1 MSTVE
6 QFLDL
11 NSRKIWSLKPENR
24 VIDSLFL
31 MAEKNISCILI
42 MNQEHLA
49 GIFSERDYARKVV
62 IKGKNSN
69 ETLLKEVMTDNLIT
83 ISPKTGL
90 DECMQ
95 LMTDHRIRH
104 LPIVDNNK
112 VVGLISIGDVV
123 REMLVQQKIQIDEL
137 KIKIERLK

>member
-11 NSRKIWSLKPENR
+11 NSRKIWSLKPDNR

-95 LMTDHRIRH
+95 LMTDHRFRH

-123 REMLVQQKIQIDEL
+123 REMLVQQKVQIDEL
-137 KIKIERLK
+137 QRYISG

>member
-11 NSRKIWSLKPENR
+11 KSRKIWSLKPDNR

-137 KIKIERLK
+137 QRYISS

>member
-1 MSTVE
+1 MTSVE
-6 QFLDL
+6 QFLDF
-11 NSRKIWSLKPENR
+11 NRRKVWALKPESR

-42 MNQEHLA
+42 MNHEDLV

-69 ETLLKEVMTDNLIT
+69 ETLLKEVMTEKLIT
-83 ISPKTGL
+83 ISPRTDL

-104 LPIVDNNK
+104 LPVLENNK
-112 VVGLISIGDVV
+112 VIGLISIGDVV
-123 REMLVQQKIQIDEL
+123 REMLVQQKVHIEEL
-137 KIKIERLK
+137 QRYISG

>member
-69 ETLLKEVMTDNLIT
+69 ETLLKEVMTDKLIT

-95 LMTDHRIRH
+95 LMTDHRFRH

-137 KIKIERLK
+137 QRYISS

>member
-1 MSTVE
+1 MSTVD

-11 NSRKIWSLKPENR
+11 NSRKVWSLKPDNR

-62 IKGKNSN
+62 IKGKNST
-69 ETLLKEVMTDNLIT
+69 ETLLKEVMTDKLIT

-104 LPIVDNNK
+104 LPIVDNDK

-123 REMLVQQKIQIDEL
+123 REMLVQQKVQIDEL
-137 KIKIERLK
+137 QRYISG

>member
-1 MSTVE
+1 MSTVD

-11 NSRKIWSLKPENR
+11 NSRKVWSLKPDNR

-123 REMLVQQKIQIDEL
+123 REMLVQQKVQIDEL
-137 KIKIERLK
+137 QRYIAG

>member
-11 NSRKIWSLKPENR
+11 NSRKIWSLKPDNR

-62 IKGKNSN
+62 IKGKNST
-69 ETLLKEVMTDNLIT
+69 ETLLKEVMTDKLIT

-123 REMLVQQKIQIDEL
+123 REMLVQQKVQIDEL
-137 KIKIERLK
+137 QRYISG

>member
-11 NSRKIWSLKPENR
+11 NSRKIWSLKPDNR

-123 REMLVQQKIQIDEL
+123 REMLVQQKVQIDEL
-137 KIKIERLK
+137 QRYISG

>member
-11 NSRKIWSLKPENR
+11 NSRKIWSLKPDNR

-104 LPIVDNNK
+104 LPIVDNTK

-123 REMLVQQKIQIDEL
+123 REMLVQQKVQIDEL
-137 KIKIERLK
+137 QRYIAG

>member
-1 MSTVE
+1 MTSVE
-6 QFLDL
+6 QFLDF
-11 NSRKIWSLKPENR
+11 NRRKVWALKPESR

-42 MNQEHLA
+42 MNHEDLV

-69 ETLLKEVMTDNLIT
+69 ETLLKEVMTEKLIT
-83 ISPKTGL
+83 ISPKTRL

-104 LPIVDNNK
+104 LPVLENNK
-112 VVGLISIGDVV
+112 VIGLISIGDVV

-137 KIKIERLK
+137 QRYISG

>member
-11 NSRKIWSLKPENR
+11 NSRKIWSLKPDNR

-62 IKGKNSN
+62 VKGKNSN

-104 LPIVDNNK
+104 LPIVDNTK

-123 REMLVQQKIQIDEL
+123 REMIVQQKVQIDEL
-137 KIKIERLK
+137 QRYISG

>member
-1 MSTVE
+1 MSTVD

-11 NSRKIWSLKPENR
+11 NSRKVWSLKPDNR

-123 REMLVQQKIQIDEL
+123 REMLVQQKVQIDEL
-137 KIKIERLK
+137 QRYISG

>member
-1 MSTVE
+1 MSTVD

-11 NSRKIWSLKPENR
+11 NSRKVWSLKPENR

-62 IKGKNSN
+62 IKGKNST

-123 REMLVQQKIQIDEL
+123 REMLVQQKVQIDEL
-137 KIKIERLK
+137 QRYISG

>member
-1 MSTVE
+1 MTSVE
-6 QFLDL
+6 QFLDF
-11 NSRKIWSLKPENR
+11 NRRKVWALKPESR

-42 MNQEHLA
+42 MNHEDLV

-69 ETLLKEVMTDNLIT
+69 ETLLKEVMTEKLIT
-83 ISPKTGL
+83 ISPRTDL

-104 LPIVDNNK
+104 LPVLENNK
-112 VVGLISIGDVV
+112 VIGLISIGDVV
-123 REMLVQQKIQIDEL
+123 REMLVQQKVQIDEL
-137 KIKIERLK
+137 QRYISG

>member
-11 NSRKIWSLKPENR
+11 NSRKIWSLKPDNR

-69 ETLLKEVMTDNLIT
+69 ETLLKEVMTDKLIT

-137 KIKIERLK
+137 QRYISS

>member
-11 NSRKIWSLKPENR
+11 NSRKIWSLKPDNR

-62 IKGKNSN
+62 IKGKNST
-69 ETLLKEVMTDNLIT
+69 ETLLKEVMTDKLIT

-123 REMLVQQKIQIDEL
+123 REMLVQQKVQIDEL
-137 KIKIERLK
+137 QRYIAG

>member
-6 QFLDL
+6 QFLDF

-69 ETLLKEVMTDNLIT
+69 ETLLKEVMTDKLIT

-95 LMTDHRIRH
+95 LMTDHRFRH

-137 KIKIERLK
+137 QRYISS

>member
-62 IKGKNSN
+62 IKGKNST

-123 REMLVQQKIQIDEL
+123 REMLVQQKVQIDEL
-137 KIKIERLK
+137 QRYISG

>member
-1 MSTVE
+1 
-6 QFLDL
+6 
-11 NSRKIWSLKPENR
+11 
-24 VIDSLFL
+24 

-42 MNQEHLA
+42 MNEEHLA

-62 IKGKNSN
+62 IQGKNSN
-69 ETLLKEVMTDNLIT
+69 ETLLKEVMTDKLIT
-83 ISPKTGL
+83 ISPKTEL

-112 VVGLISIGDVV
+112 VIGLISIGDVV
-123 REMLVQQKIQIDEL
+123 KEMIVQQKNQIEEL
-137 KIKIERLK
+137 QKYIAG

>member
-11 NSRKIWSLKPENR
+11 NSRKIWSLKPDNR

-69 ETLLKEVMTDNLIT
+69 ETLLKEVMTDKLIT

-104 LPIVDNNK
+104 LPIIDNNK

-123 REMLVQQKIQIDEL
+123 REMLVQQKVQIDEL
-137 KIKIERLK
+137 QRYISG

>member
-69 ETLLKEVMTDNLIT
+69 ETLLKEVLTDKLIT

-95 LMTDHRIRH
+95 LMTDHRTRH

-137 KIKIERLK
+137 QRYISS

>member
-62 IKGKNSN
+62 IKGKNST
-69 ETLLKEVMTDNLIT
+69 ETLLKEVMTDKLIT

-123 REMLVQQKIQIDEL
+123 REMLVQQKVQIDEL
-137 KIKIERLK
+137 QRYISG

>member
-11 NSRKIWSLKPENR
+11 NSRKIWSLKPDNR

-104 LPIVDNNK
+104 LPIVDNTK

-123 REMLVQQKIQIDEL
+123 REMLVQQKVQIDEL
-137 KIKIERLK
+137 QRYISG

>member
-1 MSTVE
+1 MTSVE
-6 QFLDL
+6 QFLDF
-11 NSRKIWSLKPENR
+11 NRRKVWALKPESR

-42 MNQEHLA
+42 MNHEDLV

-69 ETLLKEVMTDNLIT
+69 ETLLKEVMTEKLIT
-83 ISPKTGL
+83 ISPRTDL

-104 LPIVDNNK
+104 LPVLENNK
-112 VVGLISIGDVV
+112 VIGLISIGDVV
-123 REMLVQQKIQIDEL
+123 REMLVQQKVQIEEL
-137 KIKIERLK
+137 QRYISS

>member
-1 MSTVE
+1 MSTVD

-11 NSRKIWSLKPENR
+11 NSRKIWSLKPDNR

-123 REMLVQQKIQIDEL
+123 REMLVQQKVQIDEL
-137 KIKIERLK
+137 QRYISG

>member
-11 NSRKIWSLKPENR
+11 NSRKIWSLKPDNR

-49 GIFSERDYARKVV
+49 GLFSERDYARKVV

-123 REMLVQQKIQIDEL
+123 REMLVQQKVQIDEL
-137 KIKIERLK
+137 QRYISG

>member
-11 NSRKIWSLKPENR
+11 NSRKIWSLKPDTR

-123 REMLVQQKIQIDEL
+123 REMLVQQKVQIDEL
-137 KIKIERLK
+137 QRYISG

>member
-1 MSTVE
+1 MTSVE
-6 QFLDL
+6 QFLDF
-11 NSRKIWSLKPENR
+11 NRRKVWALKPESR

-42 MNQEHLA
+42 MNHEDLV

-69 ETLLKEVMTDNLIT
+69 ETLLKEVMTEKLIT
-83 ISPKTGL
+83 ISPRTDL
-90 DECMQ
+90 EECMK

-104 LPIVDNNK
+104 LPVLENNK
-112 VVGLISIGDVV
+112 VIGLISIGDVV
-123 REMLVQQKIQIDEL
+123 REMLVQQKVQIDEL
-137 KIKIERLK
+137 QRYISG

>member
-1 MSTVE
+1 MSTVD

-11 NSRKIWSLKPENR
+11 NSRKVWSLKPDNR

-62 IKGKNSN
+62 IKGKNST
-69 ETLLKEVMTDNLIT
+69 ETLLKEVMTDKLIT

-123 REMLVQQKIQIDEL
+123 REMLVQQKVQIDEL
-137 KIKIERLK
+137 QRYISG

>member
-1 MSTVE
+1 MSIVE

-11 NSRKIWSLKPENR
+11 NSRKVWSLGPENR

-42 MNQEHLA
+42 MNEGHLV

-62 IKGKNSN
+62 IQGKNST
-69 ETLLKEVMTDNLIT
+69 ETLLKEVMTKKVIT
-83 ISPKTGL
+83 ISPKTEL

-104 LPIVDNNK
+104 LPILDNIK
-112 VVGLISIGDVV
+112 VIGLISIGDVV
-123 REMLVQQKIQIDEL
+123 KEMLVQQKNQIEEL
-137 KIKIERLK
+137 QKYISG

>member
-1 MSTVE
+1 MSTVD

-11 NSRKIWSLKPENR
+11 NSRKVWSLKPENR

-62 IKGKNSN
+62 IKGKNST
-69 ETLLKEVMTDNLIT
+69 ETLLKEVMTDKLIT

-104 LPIVDNNK
+104 LPIVDSNK

-123 REMLVQQKIQIDEL
+123 SEMLVQQKVQIDEL
-137 KIKIERLK
+137 QRYISG

>member
-1 MSTVE
+1 
-6 QFLDL
+6 
-11 NSRKIWSLKPENR
+11 
-24 VIDSLFL
+24 

-42 MNQEHLA
+42 MNEEHLA

-62 IKGKNSN
+62 IQGKNSN
-69 ETLLKEVMTDNLIT
+69 EILLKEVMTDKLIT
-83 ISPKTGL
+83 IGPKTEL

-104 LPIVDNNK
+104 LPILDNSK

-123 REMLVQQKIQIDEL
+123 KEMIVQQKNQIKEL
-137 KIKIERLK
+137 QKYISG